1 MESGARAQN
10 TGLKTTKEKLM
21 ANHKSAEKRARQTEK
36 RTERNR
42 FYRTRLKNVSKNVRE
57 AVALNDNEK
66 AVNALKLANKEI
78 HAFVSRGFL
87 KKQTASRRISRLHK
101 LVNSLNSQN

>member
-1 MESGARAQN
+1 
-10 TGLKTTKEKLM
+10 M

-42 FYRTRLKNVSKNVRE
+42 FYRTRLKNISKNVRE

-101 LVNSLNSQN
+101 LVNFLNSQN